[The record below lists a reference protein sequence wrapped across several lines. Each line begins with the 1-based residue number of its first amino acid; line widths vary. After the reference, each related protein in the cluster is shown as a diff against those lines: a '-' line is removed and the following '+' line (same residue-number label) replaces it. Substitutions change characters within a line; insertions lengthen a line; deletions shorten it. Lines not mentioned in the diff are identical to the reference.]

1 MAFVAIEETVQ
12 RVAAGG
18 IEVDFDYTLIGQVLL
33 FLTLWIALKPLLFD
47 PMLKL
52 FEERERRIDG
62 NRAKAR
68 KIDDES
74 TVALTQYEEAMA
86 KARAEG
92 NTVREKLRSE
102 GVAQETALLSMV
114 RLETMRQTDEGK
126 QASLAELMKVRDALK
141 HQVPVMAR
149 DLAKRVLGREVA

>member
-1 MAFVAIEETVQ
+1 MAFVAIEDLVQ
-12 RVAAGG
+12 KAAGG
-18 IEVDFDYTLIGQVLL
+18 GVEVDFDYTLVGQIVL
-33 FLTLWIALKPLLFD
+33 FLVLWIALKPLLFD

-52 FEERERRIDG
+52 FEERERRIEG

-74 TVALTQYEEAMA
+74 AVALTQYEEAMA

-92 NTVREKLRSE
+92 NTVREKLRGE

-114 RLETMRQTDEGK
+114 RLETMRQTEDGK
-126 QASLAELMKVRDALK
+126 QASLAELAKVRDALK
-141 HQVPVMAR
+141 LQVPSMAR